1 MKKPLAGIINISINN
16 ILSIKRALEFVGFE
30 IKIVSENQNI
40 DKFDLIVLP
49 GVGAFNE
56 AMNKLK
62 SSKLLL
68 TVENSIE
75 KNKNFLGICL
85 GMQLLFKKSEE
96 FGNTKGIGYFDGVI
110 ENFNKFNVERK
121 TFIGWNKV
129 KFLKKND
136 KQNIFEKFNLK
147 NNNFYS
153 IHSFFA
159 NCKDENDK
167 LATSKNGKLEYTCC
181 VKKNNVTAF
190 QFHPEK
196 SGINGLEL
204 LKVSTL
210 NIFN

>member
-85 GMQLLFKKSEE
+85 GMQLLFKNQLTH
-96 FGNTKGIGYFDGVI
+96 GLN
-110 ENFNKFNVERK
+110 NKINPHYL
-121 TFIGWNKV
+121 
-129 KFLKKND
+129 LKK
-136 KQNIFEKFNLK
+136 
-147 NNNFYS
+147 
-153 IHSFFA
+153 
-159 NCKDENDK
+159 
-167 LATSKNGKLEYTCC
+167 LESL
-181 VKKNNVTAF
+181 F
-190 QFHPEK
+190 
-196 SGINGLEL
+196 S
-204 LKVSTL
+204 
-210 NIFN
+210 